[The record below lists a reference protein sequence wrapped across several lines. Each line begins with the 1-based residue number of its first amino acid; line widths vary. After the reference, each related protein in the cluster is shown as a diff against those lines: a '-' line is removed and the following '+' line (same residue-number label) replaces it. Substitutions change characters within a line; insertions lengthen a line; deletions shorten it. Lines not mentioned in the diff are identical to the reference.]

1 MTDRELDAWIAE
13 HIMGLEPWPEQ
24 RFSEKAFRAPAL
36 LPGQEAKPC
45 TCPVYSLDLNSA
57 LKVVEKL
64 TERPG
69 VEFDLITHKGLW
81 AACFHGL
88 GESLYA
94 EAKRPALAICLAAK
108 QAVEA

>member
-1 MTDRELDAWIAE
+1 MVGRKLDAWIAT
-13 HIMGLEPWPEQ
+13 HITGLDPE
-24 RFSEKAFRAPAL
+24 FSPL
-36 LPGQEAKPC
+36 
-45 TCPVYSLDLNSA
+45 YSLELRA
-57 LKVVEKL
+57 AFEIVAKL
-64 TERPG
+64 LERPG